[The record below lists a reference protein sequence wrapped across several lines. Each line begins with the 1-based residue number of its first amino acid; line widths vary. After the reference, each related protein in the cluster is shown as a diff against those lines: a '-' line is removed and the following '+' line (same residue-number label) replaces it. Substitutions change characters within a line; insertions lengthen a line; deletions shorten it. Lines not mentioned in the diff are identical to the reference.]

1 MILGWLIAMALA
13 SWSLGSPWQL
23 ARRDYVYDVVEA
35 TNYIVISPVVSAL
48 ALSWIVFA
56 CYTNHGGLPS
66 FFPQLSSNVTPLNV
80 ESRLNDTFL
89 ILYRYNKPIPLASL
103 ANNLQ
108 QDIVRRILDAI
119 HSIFLQRWNREILQ
133 RIPFL

>member
-1 MILGWLIAMALA
+1 MLVILGWLIAMALA

-56 CYTNHGGLPS
+56 CYTNHGGLS
-66 FFPQLSSNVTPLNV
+66 FFYPTSIMKIYRVALHVLHPI
-80 ESRLNDTFL
+80 EIYHFL
-89 ILYRYNKPIPLASL
+89 RIH
-103 ANNLQ
+103 NL
-108 QDIVRRILDAI
+108 
-119 HSIFLQRWNREILQ
+119 
-133 RIPFL
+133 

>member
-56 CYTNHGGLPS
+56 CYTNHGGLPFLPNFDYENISSRSTRITSS
-66 FFPQLSSNVTPLNV
+66 FLFFNRTEIYCFKNLESSDFN
-80 ESRLNDTFL
+80 F
-89 ILYRYNKPIPLASL
+89 
-103 ANNLQ
+103 
-108 QDIVRRILDAI
+108 
-119 HSIFLQRWNREILQ
+119 
-133 RIPFL
+133 